1 MMKNTTFSI
10 KGISAG
16 DLNSTLDI
24 LEKIV
29 NTTGP
34 DIEKEVIQLTKTVSK
49 KSFCF
54 SHYIAF
60 NYSDDL
66 IKNKTKV

>member
-34 DIEKEVIQLTKTVSK
+34 DIEKEVIQLTKTVS
-49 KSFCF
+49 
-54 SHYIAF
+54 
-60 NYSDDL
+60 
-66 IKNKTKV
+66 